1 MLFIGNL
8 EMAGQTL
15 DVVDGQ
21 QRLTII
27 TILFSAISD
36 HFREISNL
44 ILLQIKS
51 ICYKYFGVRAH
62 PLIEH
67 TAVNRGGVGS
77 SQLGEL
83 KKSPYTS
90 AFTGFCY
97 TQDRREGFE
106 KAMYC

>member
-1 MLFIGNL
+1 L
-8 EMAGQTL
+8 
-15 DVVDGQ
+15 V
-21 QRLTII
+21 
-27 TILFSAISD
+27 
-36 HFREISNL
+36 
-44 ILLQIKS
+44 
-51 ICYKYFGVRAH
+51 
-62 PLIEH
+62 EH

>member
-1 MLFIGNL
+1 MNL
-8 EMAGQTL
+8 L
-15 DVVDGQ
+15 DETRNMEQ
-21 QRLTII
+21 
-27 TILFSAISD
+27 
-36 HFREISNL
+36 
-44 ILLQIKS
+44 
-51 ICYKYFGVRAH
+51 
-62 PLIEH
+62 EH